1 MSVLIGDIIL
11 LFILYCK
18 NMNRLKYLNISWN
31 RLQNVR
37 ESVSILHKHTQH
49 LNVLDLRHNP
59 WFKVICDIVYD

>member
-1 MSVLIGDIIL
+1 
-11 LFILYCK
+11 
-18 NMNRLKYLNISWN
+18 MNRLKYLNISWN